1 MTGCVIV
8 GVLLYLLQLKRMAGG
23 VDQRT
28 RSLLPQEDELT
39 TALLDHGNPGAKLDR
54 TDSDSANIGQ

>member
-1 MTGCVIV
+1 
-8 GVLLYLLQLKRMAGG
+8 MAGG